1 MKDIDAYLA
10 SQQDA
15 TEDADLAAE
24 WARVADLYNKKL
36 WHPLTVK
43 LLEFI
48 KHPYFSNNIDSL
60 KNLHTNLILEIE
72 TKIKALSLV
81 ELNSYVIKAT
91 AETDPQAA
99 LKLIKETEGKVTD
112 NNEAVLYCKVL
123 QGQIR
128 LHKLKEINET
138 KVIVEEAE
146 KLTDKISSVGPIHG
160 KFYELASDLYCDQ
173 ERYADYYKTAL
184 RFLGC
189 TDISDMSKSDQGN
202 RAFKLGL
209 AALLGDGVYNFGE
222 LLAHPVLESLKGTE
236 QEWLVNL
243 LYVVNCGN
251 LERFNAMKPQIAKQN
266 DLIKQQNLTSLE
278 NKIRL
283 LCLME
288 MTFKRPATERQ
299 ISFEEIAKESQ
310 VDVNTVERLVM
321 NALALKL
328 VKGSI
333 DQVDQVVHLTWVQ
346 PRVLD
351 KQQLT
356 GMNHR
361 LELWCAEVKGM
372 EGKLEKSA
380 QDILTN

>member
-1 MKDIDAYLA
+1 MKDIDEYLA
-10 SQQDA
+10 SQQEA
-15 TEDADLAAE
+15 TEDAELAAE
-24 WARVADLYNKKL
+24 WAKLADLYNKKL
-36 WHPLTVK
+36 WHQMTVI
-43 LLEFI
+43 LLDFI
-48 KHPYFSNNIDSL
+48 KHPYFSNNLDAL
-60 KNLHTNLILEIE
+60 RNLHTNLISEIE
-72 TKIKALSLV
+72 TRIKALSLV
-81 ELNSYVIKAT
+81 ELNCHVIKAI

-99 LKLIKETEGKVTD
+99 LKFIEETETKVTST
-112 NNEAVLYCKVL
+112 NEAVLYCKVL

-138 KVIVEEAE
+138 KAIVEEAE
-146 KLTDKISSVGPIHG
+146 KLADSLSSVGPIHG
-160 KFYELASDLYCDQ
+160 KYYELASDLYCEQ

-189 TDISDMSKSDQGN
+189 TDISEMSREEQGN

-222 LLAHPVLESLKGTE
+222 LLAHPVLESLKGTDK
-236 QEWLVNL
+236 EWLVNL
-243 LYVVNCGN
+243 LYVVNCGD
-251 LERFNAMKPQIAKQN
+251 LAKFSGMKVQIAKSN
-266 DLIKQQNLTSLE
+266 DLTKQQNLVNLE

-288 MTFKRPATERQ
+288 MTFKRAATERQ
-299 ISFEEIAKESQ
+299 ISFEEISAEAQ
-310 VDVNTVERLVM
+310 VEVNNVELLVM
-321 NALALKL
+321 KALALNL

-333 DQVDQVVHLTWVQ
+333 DQVDQVVNLTWVQ

-356 GMNHR
+356 VMNNR
-361 LELWCAEVKGM
+361 LEMWCAEVKGM

>member
-1 MKDIDAYLA
+1 MRDIDEYLA
-10 SQQDA
+10 SQQEA

-24 WARVADLYNKKL
+24 WARIADLYNKKL
-36 WHPLTVK
+36 WHQMTVK

-48 KHPYFSNNIDSL
+48 KHPYFTNNLDAL
-60 KNLHTNLILEIE
+60 KNLHTNLISEIE
-72 TKIKALSLV
+72 SKIKALSLV
-81 ELNSYVIKAT
+81 ELNSHVIKAI

-99 LKLIKETEGKVTD
+99 LKFIEETEGKVTSND
-112 NNEAVLYCKVL
+112 EAVLYCKVL
-123 QGQIR
+123 QGQLR

-146 KLTDKISSVGPIHG
+146 KLTEKMLSVGAIHG
-160 KFYELASDLYCDQ
+160 KFYELASDLYCEQ
-173 ERYADYYKTAL
+173 GRYADYYKTAL

-189 TDISDMSKSDQGN
+189 TDISEMPKSQQTN
-202 RAFKLGL
+202 HAFKLGL

-243 LYVVNCGN
+243 LYVVNCGD
-251 LERFNAMKPQIAKQN
+251 LSKFNAMKGQIATQH
-266 DLIKQQNLTSLE
+266 DLIKPENLTSLE

-288 MTFKRPATERQ
+288 MTFKRPATGRQ
-299 ISFEEIAKESQ
+299 ISFEEIAKESEVPVQ
-310 VDVNTVERLVM
+310 NVERLVM

-356 GMNHR
+356 VMNHR

-380 QDILTN
+380 QDILTY